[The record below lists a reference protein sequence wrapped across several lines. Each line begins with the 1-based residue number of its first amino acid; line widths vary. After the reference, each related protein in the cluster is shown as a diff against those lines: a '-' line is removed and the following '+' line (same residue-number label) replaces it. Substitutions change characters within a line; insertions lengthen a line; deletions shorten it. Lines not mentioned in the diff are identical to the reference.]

1 MKMSDFFPNFPIF
14 SKNFPIFSKR
24 YLGQHPI
31 RSEKTRHMVTA
42 IHNITRDMQTISC
55 YVDNAFG
62 TPMRASRTIKI
73 ERKPRLKVFPERKMV
88 FASIGAEVRIECEAG
103 KT

>member
-1 MKMSDFFPNFPIF
+1 MYP
-14 SKNFPIFSKR
+14 
-24 YLGQHPI
+24 GQHPI

-62 TPMRASRTIKI
+62 TPMRATRTIKI
-73 ERKPRLKVFPERKMV
+73 ERGPRIKVYPARKAI
-88 FASIGAEVRIECEAG
+88 FAPVGGQIRIECEAG
-103 KT
+103 EYFLELFFVN